1 MKTLLIALLFELN
14 LSVEYGTLTIY
25 RRRDYFTQSFNVK
38 INNTLITK
46 NLGSNEYLTVEVPT
60 GQATIET
67 SGGYLT
73 EKQTFTITVKKDEI
87 YYLKG
92 VVDYDYF
99 SNALYLRKVLPPE
112 AFADLKKLSLNA
124 QLVKKLE

>member
-25 RRRDYFTQSFNVK
+25 RRRDYFTQSFSIK
-38 INNTLITK
+38 INNTFITK
-46 NLGSNEYLTVEVPT
+46 NLGNNEYLTVEVPT
-60 GQATIET
+60 GQAIIET